1 MPRPKLTKEQYDAMR
16 ERILDA
22 ARGLLFEEGPEGITI
37 RAVAARLGVSPMT
50 LYTYYD
56 SHAALL
62 SALKQRQRA
71 RIQAHFDAELRLAHT
86 GDVAQATREALER
99 HVRLAKEHPRVFQLL
114 WVLPPGDKESHNG
127 RSERMAAHLRHLS
140 QLVELG
146 IERGVFFR
154 RDPLLAAATAFSTT
168 IAPLL
173 LFHSGHL
180 ASEDLCDTMVAEAM
194 TAALAY
200 LSGPDAPCDGRT
212 ESEKEIVCSHSN
224 AC

>member
-86 GDVAQATREALER
+86 GDVAQAMREALER
-99 HVRLAKEHPRVFQLL
+99 HVRLTKEHPRVFQLL

-140 QLVELG
+140 QLVE
-146 IERGVFFR
+146 
-154 RDPLLAAATAFSTT
+154 P
-168 IAPLL
+168 
-173 LFHSGHL
+173 
-180 ASEDLCDTMVAEAM
+180 ASERACSSGAIRFSPRRRVQHHHRPAALVPQWAPGLGGFCDTMVAEAM

-200 LSGPDAPCDGRT
+200 LSGPDAPATAGRRV
-212 ESEKEIVCSHSN
+212 KEIVCSHSN